1 MYFNS
6 MNSEVFRENLVEQE
20 KVPEQY
26 PLTIEVF
33 ENAEN
38 TTKAVATKLLERVV
52 QTEKELKIGISHGDT
67 LNQVIDNFVA
77 QIKEK
82 IEKGEKI
89 DLSKVQF
96 VQMEALFPESKDS
109 PVNRFAYTLETKLV
123 KPLEQLGQMV
133 NIYYSGESGKSFEE
147 TLAEYRGLISDL
159 DVDIVSVNTSGDARA
174 FRDANYNPETGEAK
188 YVLGQREHYDV
199 VVRPFT
205 HTDYD
210 PQITQLGGKIF
221 SRPTGDVP
229 SRELFIKL
237 EQAIDKAIA
246 AGDTTTKKSE
256 YLLTEGIGT
265 YKKAKEVW
273 VVTSGD
279 KKQTAV
285 KRMFKNVKIE
295 NMPAEERKK
304 RQSAFM
310 TDKEGRCSTAA
321 LIETRR
327 GINTWVV
334 LDSSAVGEYDFD
346 NIQNN
351 GAHLI
356 EHK

>member
-1 MYFNS
+1 
-6 MNSEVFRENLVEQE
+6 MNHEILRKNLTEQE
-20 KVPEQY
+20 RVPEQY

-38 TTKAVATKLLERVV
+38 ATKAVATKLLERVA
-52 QTEKELKIGISHGDT
+52 QTEEELKIGISHGDA

-89 DLSKVQF
+89 DLSKAQF

-109 PVNRFAYTLETKLV
+109 PVNKFAYTLETKLV
-123 KPLEQLGQMV
+123 QPLEQLGQKV
-133 NIYYSGESGKSFEE
+133 NIYYPGESGKPLEE
-147 TLAEYRGLISDL
+147 TLAEYRELISNL
-159 DVDIVSVNTSGDARA
+159 DIDIVSVNTSGDARA
-174 FRDANYNPETGEAK
+174 FRDVNYNSQTGEAK
-188 YVLGQREHYDV
+188 YVLGSFENRDI
-199 VVRPFT
+199 VVRPFDQ
-205 HTDYD
+205 TDYD
-210 PQITQLGGKIF
+210 PQKTSLGGKVF
-221 SRPTGDVP
+221 TRPAGDVP

-237 EQAIDKAIA
+237 GQAIDKAIA
-246 AGDTTTKKSE
+246 AGDTKTKKSE
-256 YLLTEGIGT
+256 YLLTEGIRT

-273 VVTSGD
+273 TVTSGD

-285 KRMFKNVKIE
+285 RRMFKNVRIKD
-295 NMPAEERKK
+295 MPTEEREK
-304 RQSAFM
+304 RQTARMS
-310 TDKEGRCSTAA
+310 DEEGRCSTAA
-321 LIETRR
+321 LIETRQ
-327 GINTWVV
+327 GVNTWVV
-334 LDSSAVGEYDFD
+334 LDNAAVGEYDFG

>member
-1 MYFNS
+1 MS
-6 MNSEVFRENLVEQE
+6 PEIFREDSVKQE
-20 KVPEQY
+20 KAPEQY

-33 ENAEN
+33 ENAESA
-38 TTKAVATKLLERVV
+38 TSAVATKLLERVAR
-52 QTEKELKIGISHGDT
+52 TEKELKIGISHGDA
-67 LNQVIDNFVA
+67 LNQVIDNFVV

-82 IEKGEKI
+82 IERGERI
-89 DLSKVQF
+89 DLSKIQF

-109 PVNRFAYTLETKLV
+109 PVNKFAYTLETKLV
-123 KPLEQLGQMV
+123 KPLEQLGLKI
-133 NIYYSGESGKSFEE
+133 NIYYPGESGKSFEE
-147 TLAEYRGLISDL
+147 TLAEYRELISSL
-159 DVDIVSVNTSGDARA
+159 DIDMVSVNTSGDARA

-188 YVLGQREHYDV
+188 YVLGSREHYDV
-199 VVRPFT
+199 VVRPFAQ
-205 HTDYD
+205 TDYD
-210 PQITQLGGKIF
+210 PQITRLGGKVF
-221 SRPTGDVP
+221 TRPAGDVP

-237 EQAIDKAIA
+237 EQDIDKAIA

-295 NMPAEERKK
+295 EMPAEERKK

-327 GINTWVV
+327 GINTWIV